1 MYTTEYS
8 VKFTCP
14 DANDFVDAS
23 GLLRYDSTGIHL
35 EFQSKDAIF
44 GVIKSDVKSRLILL
58 SQIRDIKYKK
68 SWFRHYLILQAKDMK
83 TLRDVPGAA
92 SGEVR
97 LKINKADVPE
107 AKSLASRLS
116 LTLSEIRINRLVA
129 ESDADE

>member
-23 GLLRYDSTGIHL
+23 GLLRYDTLGLHL

-44 GVIKSDVKSRLILL
+44 GVIKSDVKTRLILL

-68 SWFRHYLILQAKDMK
+68 SWFSHYLILQAKDMK
-83 TLRDVPGAA
+83 TLRDVPGAT

-97 LKINKADVPE
+97 LKIKKTDVPE

-116 LTLSEIRINRLVA
+116 LTLSEIRIKRLVE

>member
-23 GLLRYDSTGIHL
+23 GLLRYDSLGLHL

-44 GVIKSDVKSRLILL
+44 GVIKSDVKSRHILL

-68 SWFRHYLILQAKDMK
+68 SWFSHYLILQAKDMK

-97 LKINKADVPE
+97 LKINKQDVAE

-116 LTLSEIRINRLVA
+116 LTLSEIRISRLVA